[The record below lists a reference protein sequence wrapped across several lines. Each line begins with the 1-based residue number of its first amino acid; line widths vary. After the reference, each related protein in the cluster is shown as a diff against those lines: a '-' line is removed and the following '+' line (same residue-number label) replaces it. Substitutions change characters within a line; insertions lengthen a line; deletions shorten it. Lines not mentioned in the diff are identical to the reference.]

1 MTPLN
6 LIRSTFCIVVVVL
19 LAAPCAAQSKPAS
32 SRGAAINARPAPQQD
47 DATLHAVQFVGS
59 RTGWAAGD
67 HGTVWKSDDGGQ
79 SWSLL
84 PTPTSASLRSLCF
97 LTAQVG
103 WVAGRS
109 TQAFTGVGAGVLLRT
124 ADGGRSWEEPVEN
137 LPPLNYVRF
146 FGTDDGIAVGEASPQ
161 FPTGVL
167 VTHDGGDSWE
177 AVEGEQS
184 AGWLAADFFELEH
197 GIVAGDRGR
206 LTFAADLNVVKP
218 RNDRRSL
225 RSVRAVDL
233 ADGLNGWA
241 VGDGGL
247 VLKTGN
253 GGVSWESPPKE
264 FPQELSTFADFR
276 AVAAKGSKVW
286 LTGSPGGRIWSSLDA
301 GHHWT
306 MQATGQTSPLHAL
319 CFQSEDNGWAVGTF
333 GTILRTVDGGQTW
346 ETARAGSRRAAL
358 LSIHARPERLPF
370 NALAKYSN
378 EQGFRSVAIVLPK
391 WELAGDRESLGPF
404 ERRANDALLAVG
416 GNEASLGWRLPI
428 ALPELDRNLDRLT
441 EEWQKQTEGRLVDVV
456 LSSLVAELRQWRPS
470 VVVID
475 QPAADDAVGKLVFEA
490 VQRAIPVAADPTRF
504 LEHEQLGGLAAWKV
518 ERVFVQV
525 DPKDAGRVIVDP
537 FEVLPRL
544 NSTVHQSAMSG
555 RSMLFPTFKQ
565 APRRESFNVLAESPD
580 DRFQLV
586 AAREFWTGI
595 AIAAGSDARR
605 ELRPW
610 DEKDFEKQRQLATQ
624 QRNFRGIVDQYLD
637 DPVRANSMIAELRNS
652 VAGLTKSQAALQHM
666 QLADDFRR
674 RSNWDLAE
682 ATLIEVV
689 NQYQSEPIAAEAMLW
704 LLRLWSSE
712 EVSWQRSRH
721 VSITAGRQTTDRNAI
736 LEKMHK
742 LAEAVGQPQDDPLRI
757 ARETTVDP
765 RKDVKTIES
774 SPTQDVGQQRSL
786 VERNWQLQAVQM
798 ARILRQRHPRLYESP
813 LVQFPLASALRQCGQ
828 LRLAD
833 SILRKFAQVKTGGDP
848 ELSEAGATGF
858 KNPLMQRAAAE
869 LWMTTPAD
877 EIPRTFTAAKLA
889 SVRPHLDGVLSDDCW
904 REARELRLTS
914 GSTTSTDVE
923 ANYPFALLSY
933 DEQFLYIAASLPR
946 LPGTPTDGPNYP
958 GRTHDADLSG
968 FDRITVQLD
977 VNRDYATSYAIHVDQ
992 RGQVAEQCWEDARW
1006 NPKLFVAVEGEAKH
1020 WRLEMAI
1027 PFSELTATPPRQRGS
1042 WAISINRTTPLVGT
1056 ASWPASASD
1065 STEPPFGLV
1074 QFR

>member
-6 LIRSTFCIVVVVL
+6 LIRSIACLIAVALF
-19 LAAPCAAQSKPAS
+19 AAPCFAQSKPAI
-32 SRGAAINARPAPQQD
+32 AARPAPQQD

-59 RTGWAAGD
+59 RNGWAAGD

-84 PTPTSASLRSLCF
+84 PTPTSASLRSVCF

-103 WVAGRS
+103 WVAGGS
-109 TQAFTGVGAGVLLRT
+109 TQAFTGVGAGVLLKT
-124 ADGGRSWEEPVEN
+124 TDGGRSWEEPAEN
-137 LPPLNYVRF
+137 LPPLNSVRF
-146 FGTDDGIAVGEASPQ
+146 FGTDDGIAVGEATPQ

-167 VTHDGGDSWE
+167 ITSDGGHSWTS
-177 AVEGEQS
+177 VEGEHCS
-184 AGWLAADFFELEH
+184 GWLAADFIELEH

-206 LTFAADLNVVKP
+206 LTFAADLKVVKP

-225 RSVRAVDL
+225 RSIRAVDL
-233 ADGLNGWA
+233 IDGLNGWA

-247 VLKTGN
+247 VLKTSN
-253 GGVSWESPPKE
+253 GGVSWEPPAKE

-276 AVAAKGSKVW
+276 AVAGKGSKVW
-286 LTGSPGGRIWSSLDA
+286 LTGSPGGRIWSSADA
-301 GHHWT
+301 GQRWT
-306 MQATGQTSPLHAL
+306 LQATGQTSPLHAL
-319 CFQSEDNGWAVGTF
+319 FFQSEDNGWAVGTF

-346 ETARAGSRRAAL
+346 ETARAGARRAAL

-370 NALAKYSN
+370 NALAKYSD

-391 WELAGDRESLGPF
+391 WELTGDRESLGPF

-416 GNEASLGWRLPI
+416 GNETSLGWRLPI
-428 ALPELDRNLDRLT
+428 ALPEIDQNLDRLT
-441 EEWQKQTEGRLVDVV
+441 EEWQKLTEGRLVDVV
-456 LSSLVAELRQWRPS
+456 LSSLVAEIRQWRPS

-475 QPAADDAVGKLVFEA
+475 QPAANDAVGKLVFDA

-504 LEHEQLGGLAAWKV
+504 LEHEQFGGLAAWKV
-518 ERVFVQV
+518 ERVFVQI
-525 DPKDAGRVIVDP
+525 DPKDSGRVMVDP
-537 FEVLPRL
+537 FEVLPRR
-544 NSTVHQSAMSG
+544 NSTVHQVATAA
-555 RSMLFPTFKQ
+555 RSMLFPTLKQ
-565 APRRESFNVLAESPD
+565 APKRESFNVLTDSPD
-580 DRFQLV
+580 ERFQLA

-595 AIAAGSDARR
+595 PITAGSDARR
-605 ELRPW
+605 QLRVW
-610 DEKDFEKQRQLATQ
+610 DEQDFEKQRDLANQ
-624 QRNFRGIVDQYLD
+624 QRNFRGIVDRYLD
-637 DPVRANSMIAELRNS
+637 DPAKANSMIGELRNS
-652 VAGLTKSQAALQHM
+652 VVGLTKSQAALQHM
-666 QLADDFRR
+666 QLADDYRR
-674 RSNWDLAE
+674 RSKWDLAE

-712 EVSWQRSRH
+712 EVSWQRSRQ

-736 LEKMHK
+736 LDKLQK

-757 ARETTVDP
+757 ARETTVDV
-765 RKDVKTIES
+765 RKDVTKIGS
-774 SPTQDVGQQRSL
+774 FPTQDVSQQRSI
-786 VERNWQLQAVQM
+786 VERNWQLQAIQM
-798 ARILRQRHPRLYESP
+798 ARILRQRHPRLFESP
-813 LVQFPLASALRQCGQ
+813 LVQFPLASALRQTGQ

-833 SILRKFAQVKTGGDP
+833 SILRKFAQTKNGADPDP
-848 ELSEAGATGF
+848 ESAAGF
-858 KNPLMQRAAAE
+858 QNPLMQLAAAE
-869 LWMTTPAD
+869 LWVTAPAD
-877 EIPRTFTAAKLA
+877 EIPRSVTAAKLA
-889 SVRPHLDGVLSDDCW
+889 AVRPHLDGVLSDDCW

-914 GSTTSTDVE
+914 GNAATTGNAVATDIE
-923 ANYPFALLSY
+923 ASYPFALVSY

-946 LPGTPTDGPNYP
+946 LPGTPTDGPSYP

-968 FDRITVQLD
+968 FDRLSVRLD
-977 VNRDYATSYAIHVDQ
+977 VNRDYATSYAIQVDQ

-1027 PFSELTATPPRQRGS
+1027 PFSELTAVAPRQRSS

-1056 ASWPASASD
+1056 ASWPATAAD